1 MKKLNITKKQFSES
15 RYFQT
20 KYGKLEY
27 VSESGNVY
35 KTSKGHVLKF
45 VNESESVDEE
55 LKTKAMAAAK
65 LLGVI
70 AFLGDE
76 ELDKKYELF
85 KRQKNIRAAKMA
97 DAILDIKAYRDAANK
112 LNDERVGG
120 KFVGSPDEY

>member
-1 MKKLNITKKQFSES
+1 MNKLNITKDKFTES
-15 RYFQT
+15 KYFTT

-55 LKTKAMAAAK
+55 LKVKAMAAAK

-85 KRQKNIRAAKMA
+85 RRQKNIRAAKMA

>member
-1 MKKLNITKKQFSES
+1 MKKLNITKDKFTES
-15 RYFQT
+15 KYFTT

-55 LKTKAMAAAK
+55 LKVKAMAAAK
-65 LLGVI
+65 ILGVI

-85 KRQKNIRAAKMA
+85 SRQRDIRAAKMA

>member
-1 MKKLNITKKQFSES
+1 MKKLNITKDKFTES
-15 RYFQT
+15 KYFQT

-55 LKTKAMAAAK
+55 LKVKAMAAAK

-70 AFLGDE
+70 AFLGDG

-85 KRQKNIRAAKMA
+85 RRQKNIRAAKMA